1 MKEGCRIRSILV
13 LTVTFALCNN
23 LVSAN
28 ELEDF
33 VFSQETVPSKIA
45 AHKTAPSTK
54 EQTAIKPE
62 VLAALPAPNTPSVSP
77 TSNNPLS
84 SPSADVQPA
93 LHTSDEL
100 EAFSVPL
107 SNDEDSSKIASSQQS
122 NTKSAVTNKDKL
134 IANAFSSKKR
144 KKRALQVQG
153 ESQVA
158 SKSTKD
164 ADTSSSF
171 IYFSNSD
178 QKTLSL
184 RQPELIRTETPEA
197 IGADSS
203 PTTLHNT
210 TINANSEIEKVVSSS
225 DSQEMEDGADYS
237 RSLST
242 SIASTSTIASMWR
255 TVQEVAVGALGL
267 LGVRYKFGGNTPET
281 GLDCSGFVRYVF
293 NQALGIKLPRSSREI
308 SQVGSRVDWNGL
320 IPGDLVFFN
329 TQNSAFSHVGIY
341 LGDSRFIH
349 SPRTGKDVEIGRI
362 TDRYWSARF
371 SGGRRIL
378 GQLAARSPRKND

>member
-1 MKEGCRIRSILV
+1 MKEGCRIRPILV

-45 AHKTAPSTK
+45 PHKTAPSTK
-54 EQTAIKPE
+54 EQTTTKPE
-62 VLAALPAPNTPSVSP
+62 VLAALTATNTPSVSN
-77 TSNNPLS
+77 TSNTPLS
-84 SPSADVQPA
+84 SPSAAVQPA
-93 LHTSDEL
+93 LHTSDDL
-100 EAFSVPL
+100 EAFSVP
-107 SNDEDSSKIASSQQS
+107 SNNDDDSSKIASSQQT
-122 NTKSAVTNKDKL
+122 NTKPAVSNKDKL
-134 IANAFSSKKR
+134 IANASSSKKR
-144 KKRALQVQG
+144 KKRALQTRG
-153 ESQVA
+153 ESQTA

-164 ADTSSSF
+164 AETPSSF

-197 IGADSS
+197 MGADSS

-210 TINANSEIEKVVSSS
+210 KISSNSEIEKIVSSA
-225 DSQEMEDGADYS
+225 DSQDSEDGYDYS

-242 SIASTSTIASMWR
+242 SLASTGTIASMWK
-255 TVQEVAVGALGL
+255 TVQEVAIGALGL

-308 SQVGSRVDWNGL
+308 SQVGSRVEWNGL

-329 TQNSAFSHVGIY
+329 TRNSAFSHVGIY
-341 LGDSRFIH
+341 LGDNRFIH

-378 GQLAARSPRKND
+378 GQLAARSPRKSD